1 MFKNSVIDKQM
12 DMFSETS
19 SHLQESSQK
28 KFDNPNSWH
37 NLFRTQVYS
46 RVDENHYKVLFDQK
60 MGAPNAPI
68 RLLISMM
75 ILKEAFGWSDQQLFE
90 QCNFNL
96 LVRSALGLIN
106 LSDKVPVES
115 TYYLLRKRIYQHRE
129 STGEDLLENTFE
141 DITSGQIKDFEVNGK
156 SIRMDS
162 KLLGSNIGFYT
173 RYEIVHRTLCL
184 FYNSLK
190 PKSLSALSSDEG
202 KQLKEICSE
211 NAQKTVYH
219 SIRKDIEDRLKVLGI
234 LTYKVLLVY
243 KVHASKKQYQ
253 LLDRVFNEHFKVEQD
268 QQIILRPKEELTT
281 HSVQSPHDPDSAYR
295 QKGDQKVKGY
305 SVNVTETNSE
315 DQLNLITNIQ
325 VDKANAPDTE
335 FVKPSIESTQEVSGQ
350 QVEKVYADGAYQ
362 SPANEQACQD
372 IDMVFT
378 GMQGAESRYELQ
390 MTPEGLLVTDTRTL
404 ESEIAQK
411 ATKTKRSKEDRY
423 YIVKDNKRIYFGQ
436 SAIRASQQRQTL
448 KQRPIE
454 ELRKRNNV
462 EATIYQL
469 VVHVRNNKT
478 RYRTMIKQKMWAL
491 CRSLWIN
498 FIRILNHTTQTC
510 QRTIILQKMSKKS
523 AIFHLKTLFFAK
535 IDQLYLFK
543 IYSLNMYK
551 IRLRHSK
558 I

>member
-1 MFKNSVIDKQM
+1 MFKNSVTDKQI
-12 DMFSETS
+12 DIFSGVS

-46 RVDENHYKVLFDQK
+46 RVDENHYKVLFDNK
-60 MGAPNAPI
+60 MGAPNASI
-68 RLLISMM
+68 RLLVSMM

-115 TYYLLRKRIYQHRE
+115 TYYLLRKRIYQYRE
-129 STGEDLLENTFE
+129 STGEDLLQHTFE
-141 DITSGQIKDFEVNGK
+141 DITSGQIKDFEVNGT

-162 KLLGSNIGFYT
+162 KLLGSNIAFYT
-173 RYEIVHRTLCL
+173 RYEIVHQTLCL
-184 FYNSLK
+184 FYKSLN
-190 PKSLSALSSDEG
+190 PKSLTALSSDEG
-202 KQLKEICSE
+202 MQLKEICSE
-211 NAQKTVYH
+211 NAQKIVYC
-219 SIRKDIEDRLKVLGI
+219 SNRKDVEDRLEALGI

-268 QQIILRPKEELTT
+268 QQIMLRPKDELTT
-281 HSVQSPHDPDSAYR
+281 QSVQSPHDPDSAYR

-305 SVNVTETNSE
+305 SVNVTETNSD
-315 DQLNLITNIQ
+315 DQLNLITNVQ
-325 VDKANAPDTE
+325 VDKANVPDTE
-335 FVKPSIESTQEVSGQ
+335 FVKPSIETTQEISGQ

-362 SPANEQACQD
+362 SPANDQACQD
-372 IDMVFT
+372 IDMIYT
-378 GMQGAESRYELQ
+378 GMQGAEPRYQLQ
-390 MTPEGLLVTDTRTL
+390 MTPQGLLVTDTKTL
-404 ESEIAQK
+404 ESQIAHK

-436 SAIRASQQRQTL
+436 SAIRASQQREIL

-462 EATIYQL
+462 EATIFQL
-469 VVHVRNNKT
+469 VVHVRNNKS
-478 RYRTMIKQKMWAL
+478 RYRTMIKQKMWAI
-491 CRSLWIN
+491 CRSLWVN
-498 FIRILNHTTQTC
+498 FIRILNHITQSC
-510 QRTIILQKMSKKS
+510 QRTNILQKMSKKS
-523 AIFHLKTLFFAK
+523 AIFYFKTVFFAK
-535 IDQLYLFK
+535 IDELYLIHVAIFNINK
-543 IYSLNMYK
+543 FQLK
-551 IRLRHSK
+551 HSES
-558 I
+558 